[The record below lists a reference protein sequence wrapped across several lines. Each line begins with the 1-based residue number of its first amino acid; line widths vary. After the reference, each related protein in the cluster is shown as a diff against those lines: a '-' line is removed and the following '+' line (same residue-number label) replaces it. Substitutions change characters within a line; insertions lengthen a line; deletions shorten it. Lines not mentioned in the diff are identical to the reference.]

1 MHHPTNRSSQLTHR
15 STSHLHEDRAR
26 QQAQMVLV
34 QTIKE
39 DIIDAVN
46 DLKSKDDVWAL
57 TEKQKA

>member
-1 MHHPTNRSSQLTHR
+1 
-15 STSHLHEDRAR
+15 
-26 QQAQMVLV
+26 MVLV